1 MDAINERVA
10 QIVKNS
16 GLTKTSFAEKINVSQ
31 GFVSQLCSGLST
43 PSDRTISD
51 ICREFNVNEDWLRT
65 GEGEPYRQFSRK
77 DAIAAYLG
85 KISGGKVSPLEETL
99 IEFMSLTSVEE
110 WEELSKILKRF
121 ANSFADKKKEDA
133 QD

>member
-1 MDAINERVA
+1 METIGERIRTIRKDA
-10 QIVKNS
+10 
-16 GLTKTSFAEKINVSQ
+16 GLTLVSFGERIGITNQS
-31 GFVSQLCSGLST
+31 LSAIET
-43 PSDRTISD
+43 GKSNPSAQTILLV
-51 ICREFNVNEDWLRT
+51 CREFNVNEDWLRT